1 MKRQHAILT
10 LIVAVMAVLTAGCQK
25 DEEYVTLVAEIQ
37 ERMSGNG
44 KVYIDEH
51 TPCWQNGDEVF
62 INNAVYPVTAA
73 SGAIARIENVA
84 SAHTYQ
90 AIFPAGIVSESSQSS
105 DNSITVTLPSMQ
117 TYRIANDRQQLDL
130 PMGARL
136 TSGNTLRF
144 YSLCSIVRVT
154 IHNQLNHELP
164 LGRIKLKARIAKL
177 SGSSTA
183 TVSRNAFDSISMSNS
198 AQNNV
203 RLDFTPA
210 CPATVEAQG
219 TGTFDIVVPPFTT
232 DDVTLTLYTP
242 DGYMCEVVME
252 GMSLARNSIAS
263 VTLDVTALTEAP
275 AELISGPAFN
285 AAIPKR
291 KNVSTVLFEYNSP
304 VSSGTLLSTPDSPV
318 PIYGNLDGTTWRVS
332 TRASQIQANPNCSH
346 MFESAYG
353 FYYENPHERAYY
365 EDLKLKRIVYGDR
378 FRTDY
383 VTDMSHMFEGSGE
396 LTTIRLSNF
405 NTSNVTDMSWMFAG
419 CTGLQIINVS
429 NFNTEKVTDMSGMFY
444 DCISLKNLNLSS
456 FNTSNVTNMRA
467 MFTFYQL
474 STLDLSNFDTRKV
487 TNMESMFSCCDYLTN
502 LDISSFNTSNVTDM
516 CYMFERCSSLTSL
529 DLSNFN
535 TSNVTGMRN
544 MFEACRNLKRLNLS
558 NFNTSKVT
566 SMNSMFLECNTLT
579 SLNISNFNTSR
590 VTNME
595 MMFCKCYKLTDL
607 DLSSFNTSRVI
618 EMSKMFMQCTHLTNL
633 NLSHFDMS
641 GIPSEGWKFAMCSSL
656 ATSSGACTIIC
667 PTAVRTALEHGTDLP
682 TSGVVF
688 TWVTP

>member
-10 LIVAVMAVLTAGCQK
+10 LIVAVMAALTAGCQK

-90 AIFPAGIVSESSQSS
+90 AIYPAGIVSESSQSS

-203 RLDFTPA
+203 RLDFTPD

-242 DGYMCEVVME
+242 DGYMCEVVMD

-263 VTLDVTALTEAP
+263 VTLL
-275 AELISGPAFN
+275 
-285 AAIPKR
+285 
-291 KNVSTVLFEYNSP
+291 
-304 VSSGTLLSTPDSPV
+304 
-318 PIYGNLDGTTWRVS
+318 
-332 TRASQIQANPNCSH
+332 
-346 MFESAYG
+346 M
-353 FYYENPHERAYY
+353 
-365 EDLKLKRIVYGDR
+365 
-378 FRTDY
+378 
-383 VTDMSHMFEGSGE
+383 
-396 LTTIRLSNF
+396 
-405 NTSNVTDMSWMFAG
+405 
-419 CTGLQIINVS
+419 
-429 NFNTEKVTDMSGMFY
+429 
-444 DCISLKNLNLSS
+444 
-456 FNTSNVTNMRA
+456 
-467 MFTFYQL
+467 
-474 STLDLSNFDTRKV
+474 
-487 TNMESMFSCCDYLTN
+487 
-502 LDISSFNTSNVTDM
+502 
-516 CYMFERCSSLTSL
+516 
-529 DLSNFN
+529 
-535 TSNVTGMRN
+535 
-544 MFEACRNLKRLNLS
+544 
-558 NFNTSKVT
+558 
-566 SMNSMFLECNTLT
+566 
-579 SLNISNFNTSR
+579 
-590 VTNME
+590 
-595 MMFCKCYKLTDL
+595 
-607 DLSSFNTSRVI
+607 
-618 EMSKMFMQCTHLTNL
+618 
-633 NLSHFDMS
+633 
-641 GIPSEGWKFAMCSSL
+641 
-656 ATSSGACTIIC
+656 IC
-667 PTAVRTALEHGTDLP
+667 PSYRY
-682 TSGVVF
+682 
-688 TWVTP
+688 TWYSQERRSHRPR

>member
-10 LIVAVMAVLTAGCQK
+10 LIVAAMAVLTAGCQK
-25 DEEYVTLVAEIQ
+25 DKESVTLTAEIQ
-37 ERMSGNG
+37 ETLSGNG
-44 KVYIDEH
+44 KVFIDGD
-51 TPCWQNGDEVF
+51 TPCWHNGDEVF
-62 INNAVYPVTAA
+62 INNAAYPVTSA
-73 SGAIARIENVA
+73 SGTLAQIENVVPA
-84 SAHTYQ
+84 NSYQ
-90 AIFPAGIVSESSQSS
+90 AIFPAGIVAESSPSS
-105 DNSITVTLPSMQ
+105 DNSIKVTLPSMQ
-117 TYRIANDRQQLDL
+117 TYRIADGRQQPDL
-130 PMGARL
+130 PMGASL

-154 IHNQLNHELP
+154 VHNQLNRELL
-164 LGRIKLKARIAKL
+164 LGGIKLKAKNAKL
-177 SGSSTA
+177 SGSGIA
-183 TVSRNAFDSISMSNS
+183 TVSRYAFDSISMSDS

-203 RLDFTPA
+203 RLDFTTD
-210 CPATVEAQG
+210 CPATVEKQG

-242 DGYMCEVVME
+242 DGYMCEVVKE

-291 KNVSTVLFEYNSP
+291 KKVSTVLFEYNSP

-353 FYYENPHERAYY
+353 PYTTHRGRAYY
-365 EDLKLKRIVYGDR
+365 EDLKLKNIIYGDR
-378 FRTDY
+378 FRTDN
-383 VTDMSHMFEGSGE
+383 VTDMSCMFEGSGE

-429 NFNTEKVTDMSGMFY
+429 NFNTEKVTDMSGMFH
-444 DCISLKNLNLSS
+444 DCISLKNLNLSN
-456 FNTSNVTNMRA
+456 FNTSNVTNMHG

-474 STLDLSNFDTRKV
+474 STLDLSSFDTRKV
-487 TNMESMFSCCDYLTN
+487 TNMESMFWAC
-502 LDISSFNTSNVTDM
+502 SNM
-516 CYMFERCSSLTSL
+516 
-529 DLSNFN
+529 
-535 TSNVTGMRN
+535 
-544 MFEACRNLKRLNLS
+544 
-558 NFNTSKVT
+558 
-566 SMNSMFLECNTLT
+566 
-579 SLNISNFNTSR
+579 
-590 VTNME
+590 
-595 MMFCKCYKLTDL
+595 
-607 DLSSFNTSRVI
+607 
-618 EMSKMFMQCTHLTNL
+618 TNL

-641 GIPSEGWKFAMCSSL
+641 GVSNKQGMCHCLS
-656 ATSSGACTIIC
+656 TSSGACTITC

-682 TSGVVF
+682 TSRVVF

>member
-1 MKRQHAILT
+1 
-10 LIVAVMAVLTAGCQK
+10 
-25 DEEYVTLVAEIQ
+25 
-37 ERMSGNG
+37 
-44 KVYIDEH
+44 
-51 TPCWQNGDEVF
+51 
-62 INNAVYPVTAA
+62 
-73 SGAIARIENVA
+73 
-84 SAHTYQ
+84 
-90 AIFPAGIVSESSQSS
+90 
-105 DNSITVTLPSMQ
+105 
-117 TYRIANDRQQLDL
+117 
-130 PMGARL
+130 
-136 TSGNTLRF
+136 
-144 YSLCSIVRVT
+144 
-154 IHNQLNHELP
+154 
-164 LGRIKLKARIAKL
+164 
-177 SGSSTA
+177 
-183 TVSRNAFDSISMSNS
+183 MSNS

-203 RLDFTPA
+203 RLDFTPD

-252 GMSLARNSIAS
+252 GISLARNSIAS

-365 EDLKLKRIVYGDR
+365 EDLKLKRIIYGDR

-535 TSNVTGMRN
+535 TSNVAGMRN

-595 MMFCKCYKLTDL
+595 MMFCKCYRLTDL

>member
-62 INNAVYPVTAA
+62 INNAVYPITAA
-73 SGAIARIENVA
+73 SGAIARIENVV

-90 AIFPAGIVSESSQSS
+90 AIYPAGIVSESSQSS

-203 RLDFTPA
+203 RLDFTPD

-291 KNVSTVLFEYNSP
+291 KKVSTVLFEYNSP

-353 FYYENPHERAYY
+353 PYTTHRGRAYY
-365 EDLKLKRIVYGDR
+365 EDLKLKNIIYGDR
-378 FRTDY
+378 FRTDN
-383 VTDMSHMFEGSGE
+383 VTDMSCMFEGSGE

-429 NFNTEKVTDMSGMFY
+429 NFNTEKVTDMSGMFH

-456 FNTSNVTNMRA
+456 FNTSNVTNMHG

-487 TNMESMFSCCDYLTN
+487 TNMESMFWAC
-502 LDISSFNTSNVTDM
+502 SNM
-516 CYMFERCSSLTSL
+516 
-529 DLSNFN
+529 
-535 TSNVTGMRN
+535 
-544 MFEACRNLKRLNLS
+544 
-558 NFNTSKVT
+558 
-566 SMNSMFLECNTLT
+566 
-579 SLNISNFNTSR
+579 
-590 VTNME
+590 
-595 MMFCKCYKLTDL
+595 
-607 DLSSFNTSRVI
+607 
-618 EMSKMFMQCTHLTNL
+618 TNL

-641 GIPSEGWKFAMCSSL
+641 GVSNKQGMCHCLS
-656 ATSSGACTIIC
+656 TSSGACTITC

-682 TSGVVF
+682 TSRVVF